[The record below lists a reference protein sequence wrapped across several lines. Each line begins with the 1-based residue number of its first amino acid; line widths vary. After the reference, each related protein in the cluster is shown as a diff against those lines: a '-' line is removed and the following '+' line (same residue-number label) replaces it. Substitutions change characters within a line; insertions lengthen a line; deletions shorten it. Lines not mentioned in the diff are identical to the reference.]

1 MRYATKAFAFV
12 IPLLI
17 VAARSGLSQPRW
29 SGELTGDAAF
39 ATQTLAGADLRTGGG
54 FGVNARY
61 RLQPHLS
68 AYAGWEWHLQ
78 QSTEL
83 LPGQTLDLNDTGYAL
98 GLRFEHPLVSGTA
111 MWVRTGALY
120 NHIEVGNEQGKIIH
134 DTGHGLG
141 WEAGTG
147 FTIPITPRLGLTP
160 GVRYRTFSP
169 DVTLAGTTRAST
181 LSYVTTGI
189 GLALTF

>member
-1 MRYATKAFAFV
+1 MRCATKPFAFV

-17 VAARSGLSQPRW
+17 VAAQPGLSQSRW

-61 RLQPHLS
+61 RFQPHLS

-83 LPGQTLDLNDTGYAL
+83 LPEQTLDLNDTGYAL
-98 GLRFEHPLVSGTA
+98 GLRFEHPLASGTA
-111 MWVRTGALY
+111 VWGRAGGLY
-120 NHIEVGNEQGKIIH
+120 NHIEVENEEGKIIH

-147 FTIPITPRLGLTP
+147 FTIPLTARLGLTP
-160 GVRYRTFSP
+160 SVRYRTFSR
-169 DVTLAGTTRAST
+169 DVTLAGATRAST

-189 GLALTF
+189 GIAFTF

>member
-17 VAARSGLSQPRW
+17 VAARPGLSQPRW

-83 LPGQTLDLNDTGYAL
+83 LPEQTVDLNDTGYAL
-98 GLRFEHPLVSGTA
+98 GFRFEHPLVSGTA
-111 MWVRTGALY
+111 VWVRAGGLY
-120 NHIEVGNEQGKIIH
+120 NHIEVENEGDATHNLTIEGLDVDEDLQPGKTT
-134 DTGHGLG
+134 DVSFDA
-141 WEAGTG
+141 EPGTYKFHCEYHPSKMKG
-147 FTIPITPRLGLTP
+147 TIT
-160 GVRYRTFSP
+160 VS
-169 DVTLAGTTRAST
+169 
-181 LSYVTTGI
+181 
-189 GLALTF
+189 